1 MTKRVFTVA
10 QAALHN
16 VVKAVY
22 TNKKDLYDALTSIS
36 GVERIEFKDVLGYE
50 NKKFNY
56 FNVLQ
61 LLKVQEVNDSF
72 RLIIKFD
79 DDTTSTIE
87 IAIKETN
94 TKLILSNGKQ

>member
-16 VVKAVY
+16 IVKAVY
-22 TNKKDLYDALTSIS
+22 TNKKDLYDALTKIQ
-36 GVERIEFKDVLGYE
+36 GVNRIEFKDVLGYE

-72 RLIIKFD
+72 RLSIYFD
-79 DDTTSTIE
+79 DATISTIE

-94 TKLILSNGKQ
+94 KKLILSNGKQ